1 MYTKD
6 TIVAIATPQGNGG
19 IGIIRISGTDAL
31 KIAQKLTRKEL
42 KPRYA
47 TFCNIYSQDIQE
59 TIDHGIAV
67 FFNSPFSYTGEDVV
81 EIQAHGNPFVLNL
94 IIKSALGYGARMAKA
109 GEFTERAFM
118 NDKLDLAQAEAVSD
132 IINASS
138 EIAAKSAAKSL
149 QGEFSKEIN
158 SLLEKLIFL
167 RMYVEASIDFPEEE
181 INFLEDKKIHSS
193 LADIYSNILQVRNSC
208 KQGAI
213 LVEGI
218 TLILVGKPNA
228 GKSSLLNAL
237 AGKDSAIV
245 TAIAGTTRDIVKEH
259 IQINGVPM
267 HIIDTAGL
275 RSSDDL
281 IESEGIKRAIKKI
294 QEADQV
300 LFVTDDYTN
309 SKVRFSDIKDI
320 IPEFYQQIP
329 KDIDITYVHN
339 KIDLLKETPQNQ
351 DNHIYISAENNI
363 GIDKLKSHILK
374 KVGYTNQ
381 NESIY
386 TARERHVTAINKA
399 FEHIELAKEQLQ
411 LGNGEL
417 LAEEL
422 LIVQEYLNSITG
434 EFTSDDLL
442 GEIFSS
448 FCIGK

>member
-19 IGIIRISGTDAL
+19 IGIVRISGKDAL
-31 KIAQKLTRKEL
+31 QIAQKITKKEL

-47 TFCNIYSQDIQE
+47 TFSNLYDNDD
-59 TIDHGIAV
+59 TIDHGIAIY
-67 FFNSPFSYTGEDVV
+67 FNAPYSYTGEDVV
-81 EIQAHGNPFVLNL
+81 EIQAHGNPFILNL
-94 IIKSALGYGARMAKA
+94 VIKAAINHGARMAKA

-138 EIAAKSAAKSL
+138 EVAAKSAAKSL
-149 QGEFSKEIN
+149 QGDFSKEIN
-158 SLLEKLIFL
+158 NLLERLIYL

-181 INFLEDKKIHSS
+181 IDFLEDKKIHNS
-193 LADIYSNILQVRNSC
+193 LADIYSTILAVKNSC
-208 KQGAI
+208 KQGVI
-213 LVEGI
+213 LTEGI

-275 RSSDDL
+275 RNSDDV
-281 IESEGIKRAIKKI
+281 IESEGIKRAISKI

-309 SKVRFSDIKDI
+309 SQVKFSDIKEI
-320 IPEFYQQIP
+320 IPEFYEQIP
-329 KDIDITYVHN
+329 KDIDITFVHN
-339 KIDLLKETPQNQ
+339 KIDLLNAIPENH

-363 GIDKLKSHILK
+363 GVDKLKEHILK

-386 TARERHVTAINKA
+386 TARERHVNAIESA

-434 EFTSDDLL
+434 EFSSDDLL

>member
-19 IGIIRISGTDAL
+19 IGIVRISGTDAL
-31 KIAQKLTRKEL
+31 QIANTITSKKLQ
-42 KPRYA
+42 PRHA
-47 TFCNIYSQDIQE
+47 TFTNISHDNE
-59 TIDHGIAV
+59 TIDNGIAIY
-67 FFNSPFSYTGEDVV
+67 FKAPFSYTGEDIV
-81 EIQAHGNPFVLNL
+81 EIQAHGNAFVLNL
-94 IIKSALGYGARMAKA
+94 IIKAAIASGARMAKA
-109 GEFTERAFM
+109 GEFTERAFL
-118 NDKLDLAQAEAVSD
+118 NNKLDLAQAEAVAD

-149 QGEFSKEIN
+149 QGAFSKEIN
-158 SLLEKLIFL
+158 NLLEKLIYL
-167 RMYVEASIDFPEEE
+167 RIYVEASIDFPEEE
-181 INFLEDKKIHSS
+181 INFLEDQKIHTN
-193 LADIYSNILQVRNSC
+193 LENIYNTIIDVKTSAR
-208 KQGAI
+208 QGAI
-213 LVEGI
+213 LAEGI

-237 AGKDSAIV
+237 AGKDTAIV
-245 TAIAGTTRDIVKEH
+245 TDIAGTTRDIVKEH

-275 RSSDDL
+275 RYSQDI

-300 LFVTDDYTN
+300 LFVTDDHIK
-309 SKVRFSDIKDI
+309 SKAVLSDLKEI
-320 IPEFYQQIP
+320 IPEFYNQIP
-329 KDIDITYVHN
+329 RDIDITYVHN
-339 KIDLLKETPQNQ
+339 KIDLLNEVPVNT
-351 DNHIYISAENNI
+351 DNHIYISAENSF
-363 GIDKLKSHILK
+363 GIDKLKKHILN
-374 KVGYTNQ
+374 KVGYTSQ

-386 TARERHVTAINKA
+386 TARERHVGAINNA
-399 FEHIELAKEQLQ
+399 YTHTLLAKEQLS

-422 LIVQEYLNSITG
+422 LIVQDYLNSITG
-434 EFTSDDLL
+434 EFSSDDLL

>member
-1 MYTKD
+1 MYIKD

-19 IGIIRISGTDAL
+19 IGIIRISGINAL
-31 KIAQKLTRKEL
+31 PIAEKLTKKRL

-47 TFCNIYSQDIQE
+47 TFCNIYNTNEI
-59 TIDHGIAV
+59 IDHGIV
-67 FFNSPFSYTGEDVV
+67 IFFNSPNSYTGEDVV
-81 EIQAHGNPFVLNL
+81 EIQAHGNLFILNL
-94 IIKSALGYGARMAKA
+94 IIKATLEYGARMANA
-109 GEFTERAFM
+109 GEFTERAFL
-118 NDKLDLAQAEAVSD
+118 NNKLNLTQAEAVAD

-138 EIAAKSAAKSL
+138 ETAAKSAAKSL
-149 QGEFSKEIN
+149 QGDFSKEIN
-158 SLLEKLIFL
+158 NLLEKLIYL

-181 INFLEDKKIHSS
+181 INFLEDQKIHNS
-193 LADIYSNILQVRNSC
+193 LQYIYKTILNVKNSC

-237 AGKDSAIV
+237 AGKESAIV
-245 TAIAGTTRDIVKEH
+245 TSIAGTTRDIVKEH

-275 RSSDDL
+275 RSSDDI

-294 QEADQV
+294 QEADQI
-300 LFVTDDYTN
+300 LFVADDYTN
-309 SKVRFSDIKDI
+309 SQIKFSDIKDI
-320 IPEFYQQIP
+320 IPEFYHQIP

-339 KIDLLKETPQNQ
+339 KIDLLKEIPLNH
-351 DNHIYISAENNI
+351 DNHIYISAESNI
-363 GIDKLKSHILK
+363 GIDKLKDHILA
-374 KVGYTNQ
+374 KVGYTTQ

-386 TARERHVTAINKA
+386 TARERHVTAIDNA
-399 FEHIELAKEQLQ
+399 FDHIKFAKEQLE

-434 EFTSDDLL
+434 EFSSDDLL

>member
-19 IGIIRISGTDAL
+19 IGIVRISGTDAL
-31 KIAQKLTRKEL
+31 KIAQKLTKKTL

-47 TFCNIYSQDIQE
+47 TFCNIYNNQE
-59 TIDHGIAV
+59 TIDQAIAV

-81 EIQAHGNPFVLNL
+81 EIQAHGNPFILNL
-94 IIKSALGYGARMAKA
+94 IIKTIIKYGARMAKA
-109 GEFTERAFM
+109 GEFTERAFL
-118 NDKLDLAQAEAVSD
+118 NNKIDLAQAEAVAD

-149 QGEFSKEIN
+149 QGNFSKEIN
-158 SLLEKLIFL
+158 NLLEKLIYL
-167 RMYVEASIDFPEEE
+167 RIYVEASIDFPEEE
-181 INFLEDKKIHSS
+181 INFLEDQKIHNS
-193 LADIYSNILQVRNSC
+193 LEQIYSTILEIRNNC

-213 LVEGI
+213 LAEGI

-245 TAIAGTTRDIVKEH
+245 TSIAGTTRDIVKEH

-275 RSSDDL
+275 RDSNDI
-281 IESEGIKRAIKKI
+281 IESEGIKRAITKI

-309 SKVRFSDIKDI
+309 SKVKFSDIKEI
-320 IPEFYQQIP
+320 IPEFYEQIP
-329 KDIDITYVHN
+329 KGIDITYVHN
-339 KIDLLKETPQNQ
+339 KIDLLQDIPENH
-351 DNHIYISAENNI
+351 DNHIYISAGNNI
-363 GIDKLKSHILK
+363 GIDKLKEHILK

-386 TARERHVTAINKA
+386 TARERHVTAINDA
-399 FEHIELAKEQLQ
+399 FKHINLAKDQLK

-422 LIVQEYLNSITG
+422 LIVQENLNSITG
-434 EFTSDDLL
+434 EFSSDDLL

>member
-6 TIVAIATPQGNGG
+6 TIVAVATPQGNGG
-19 IGIIRISGTDAL
+19 IGIVRISGNDAL
-31 KIAQKLTRKEL
+31 SIAEKLTKKWL

-47 TFCNIYSQDIQE
+47 TFCNIYNTNEI
-59 TIDHGIAV
+59 IDHGIV
-67 FFNSPFSYTGEDVV
+67 IFFNSPNSYTGEDVV
-81 EIQAHGNPFVLNL
+81 EIQAHGNPFILNL
-94 IIKSALGYGARMAKA
+94 IIKATLEYGARMVNA
-109 GEFTERAFM
+109 GEFTERAFL
-118 NDKLDLAQAEAVSD
+118 NNKLDLTQAEAVAD

-138 EIAAKSAAKSL
+138 ETAAKSAAKSL
-149 QGEFSKEIN
+149 QGDFSKEIN
-158 SLLEKLIFL
+158 NLLEKLIYL

-181 INFLEDKKIHSS
+181 INFLEDQKIHNS
-193 LADIYSNILQVRNSC
+193 LQDIYKTILDVKNSC

-237 AGKDSAIV
+237 AGKESAIV
-245 TAIAGTTRDIVKEH
+245 TSIAGTTRDIVKEH

-275 RSSDDL
+275 RSSDDI

-294 QEADQV
+294 QEADQI

-309 SKVRFSDIKDI
+309 SQVKFSDIKDI
-320 IPEFYQQIP
+320 IPEFYHQIP

-339 KIDLLKETPQNQ
+339 KIDLLKEVPLNH
-351 DNHIYISAENNI
+351 DNHIYISAESNI
-363 GIDKLKSHILK
+363 GIDKLKDHILA
-374 KVGYTNQ
+374 KVGYTTQ

-386 TARERHVTAINKA
+386 IARERHVTAIDNA
-399 FEHIELAKEQLQ
+399 FDHIKLAKEQLE

-434 EFTSDDLL
+434 EFSSDDLL

>member
-19 IGIIRISGTDAL
+19 IGIIRISGINAL
-31 KIAQKLTRKEL
+31 TIAEKISRKSL

-47 TFCNIYSQDIQE
+47 TFCNIHGKNDDI
-59 TIDHGIAV
+59 IDNGIAI

-81 EIQAHGNPFVLNL
+81 EIQAHGNPFILNL
-94 IIKSALGYGARMAKA
+94 IVKQVINHGARMAKA
-109 GEFTERAFM
+109 GEFTERAFL
-118 NDKLDLAQAEAVSD
+118 NNKLDLAQAEAVAD

-149 QGEFSKEIN
+149 QGEFSNEIN
-158 SLLEKLIFL
+158 NLLEKLIYL

-181 INFLEDKKIHSS
+181 INFLEDQKVYNNLKQ
-193 LADIYSNILQVRNSC
+193 IYD
-208 KQGAI
+208 AI
-213 LVEGI
+213 LAVKNSTQQGVILTEGI

-237 AGKDSAIV
+237 AGKESAIV
-245 TAIAGTTRDIVKEH
+245 TSIAGTTRDIVKEH
-259 IQINGVPM
+259 IQIDGVPM

-275 RSSDDL
+275 RNTSDL
-281 IESEGIKRAIKKI
+281 IETEGVKRAITKMA
-294 QEADQV
+294 EADQI
-300 LFVTDDYTN
+300 LFVTDDYSS
-309 SKVRFSDIKDI
+309 SKIKFSDIKEI
-320 IPEFYQQIP
+320 IPEFYDQIP
-329 KDIDITYVHN
+329 KDIDITFVHN
-339 KIDLLKETPQNQ
+339 KIDLLNKIPNNT
-351 DNHIYISAENNI
+351 DNHIYISAGHNI
-363 GIDKLKSHILK
+363 GIDELKKHILN
-374 KVGYTNQ
+374 KVGYSNQ

-386 TARERHVTAINKA
+386 TARQRHVTAINKA
-399 FEHIELAKEQLQ
+399 FKHINLAKEQLD

-422 LIVQEYLNSITG
+422 LITQEYLNSITG
-434 EFTSDDLL
+434 EFSSDDLL

>member
-1 MYTKD
+1 MYSKD

-19 IGIIRISGTDAL
+19 IGIIRISGPKAL
-31 KIAQKLTRKEL
+31 EISNNLTQKKLS
-42 KPRYA
+42 PRYA
-47 TFCNIYSQDIQE
+47 TFSNLFHGDEI
-59 TIDHGIAV
+59 IDNGIAI
-67 FFNSPFSYTGEDVV
+67 FFESPFSYTGEDVV
-81 EIQAHGNPFVLNL
+81 EIQAHGNSFILNL
-94 IIKSALGYGARMAKA
+94 IIKATVELGARMAKA
-109 GEFTERAFM
+109 GEFTERAFL
-118 NDKLDLAQAEAVSD
+118 NNKLDLTQAEAVAD

-149 QGEFSKEIN
+149 QGDFSKEIN
-158 SLLEKLIFL
+158 SLLEKLIYL

-181 INFLEDKKIHSS
+181 IDFLQDKKIHDS
-193 LADIYSNILQVRNSC
+193 LNSIYTKILDVKNST
-208 KQGAI
+208 KQGA
-213 LVEGI
+213 LLTEGI

-237 AGKDSAIV
+237 AGKDTAIV
-245 TAIAGTTRDIVKEH
+245 TSIAGTTRDIVKEH
-259 IQINGVPM
+259 IQIDGVPM

-275 RSSDDL
+275 RNSDDL

-309 SKVRFSDIKDI
+309 SNVKFSDIKDI
-320 IPEFYQQIP
+320 IPEFYNQIP
-329 KDIDITYVHN
+329 KDIDITFVHN
-339 KIDLLKETPQNQ
+339 KIDLLKQTPRND
-351 DNHIYISAENNI
+351 DNHIYISAEHNI
-363 GIDKLKSHILK
+363 GVDKLKKHILK
-374 KVGYTNQ
+374 KVGYTAQ

-386 TARERHVTAINKA
+386 TARERHVDAINNA
-399 FEHIELAKEQLQ
+399 YEHINLAKDQLN

>member
-19 IGIIRISGTDAL
+19 IGIVRISGVDAL
-31 KIAQKLTRKEL
+31 QIANTITSKHLQ
-42 KPRYA
+42 PRQA
-47 TFCNIYSQDIQE
+47 TFTNISYNNE
-59 TIDHGIAV
+59 TIDNGIAIY
-67 FFNSPFSYTGEDVV
+67 FKAPCSYTGEDIV
-81 EIQAHGNPFVLNL
+81 EIQAHGNAFVLNL
-94 IIKSALGYGARMAKA
+94 IIKAVIANGARMAKA
-109 GEFTERAFM
+109 GEFTERAFL
-118 NDKLDLAQAEAVSD
+118 NNKLDLAQAEAVAD

-138 EIAAKSAAKSL
+138 ETAAKSAAKSL
-149 QGEFSKEIN
+149 QGDFSKEIN
-158 SLLEKLIFL
+158 NLLEKLIYL

-181 INFLEDKKIHSS
+181 INFLEDKKIHTS
-193 LADIYSNILQVRNSC
+193 LENIYSTILDVKTST

-213 LVEGI
+213 LTEGI

-237 AGKDSAIV
+237 AGKDTAIV
-245 TAIAGTTRDIVKEH
+245 TDIAGTTRDIVKEH

-275 RSSDDL
+275 RDSQDI

-300 LFVTDDYTN
+300 LFVTDDHVK
-309 SKVRFSDIKDI
+309 SKVALSDLKEI
-320 IPEFYQQIP
+320 IPEFYNQIP
-329 KDIDITYVHN
+329 QDINITYVHN
-339 KIDLLKETPQNQ
+339 KIDLLNEVPTNT
-351 DNHIYISAENNI
+351 DNHIYISAEN
-363 GIDKLKSHILK
+363 GFGVDKLKKHILD
-374 KVGYTNQ
+374 KVGYTSQ

-386 TARERHVTAINKA
+386 TARERHVGAINNA
-399 FEHIELAKEQLQ
+399 YAHILLAKEQLN

-422 LIVQEYLNSITG
+422 LIIQDYLNSITG
-434 EFTSDDLL
+434 EFSSDDLL

>member
-19 IGIIRISGTDAL
+19 IGIIRISGSKAL
-31 KIAQKLTRKEL
+31 EISQVFTHKKL

-47 TFCNIYSQDIQE
+47 TFCTIYDGQE
-59 TIDHGIAV
+59 TIDNSIAIY
-67 FFNSPFSYTGEDVV
+67 FKAPFSYTGEDVV

-94 IIKSALGYGARMAKA
+94 IIKATLNCGARMAKA
-109 GEFTERAFM
+109 GEFTERAFL
-118 NDKLDLAQAEAVSD
+118 NNKLDLAQAEAVAD

-149 QGEFSKEIN
+149 QGDFSKEISN
-158 SLLEKLIFL
+158 LLEKLIYL

-181 INFLEDKKIHSS
+181 IDFLEDIKIHTS
-193 LADIYSNILQVRNSC
+193 LEQIYKTILNIRKSC
-208 KQGAI
+208 KQGVI
-213 LVEGI
+213 LSEGI

-237 AGKDSAIV
+237 AGKESAIV
-245 TAIAGTTRDIVKEH
+245 TSIAGTTRDIVKEH

-275 RSSDDL
+275 RSSNDI
-281 IESEGIKRAIKKI
+281 IESKGIKRAIAKI

-300 LFVTDDYTN
+300 LFVTDDYTSSN
-309 SKVRFSDIKDI
+309 AKFSDIKEI
-320 IPEFYQQIP
+320 IPEFYEQIP
-329 KDIDITYVHN
+329 KNIDITYVHN
-339 KIDLLKETPQNQ
+339 KIDLLQDTPQNQ
-351 DNHIYISAENNI
+351 DDHVYISAENNI
-363 GIDKLKSHILK
+363 GIDRLKDHILK

-386 TARERHVTAINKA
+386 TARERHVNAINKA
-399 FEHIELAKEQLQ
+399 FKHISLAKEQLN

-422 LIVQEYLNSITG
+422 LIVQEYLNTITG
-434 EFTSDDLL
+434 EFSSDDLL

>member
-19 IGIIRISGTDAL
+19 IGIVRISGTDAL
-31 KIAQKLTRKEL
+31 EIANSITDKQL
-42 KPRYA
+42 KPRHA
-47 TFCNIYSQDIQE
+47 TFTNISHDDE
-59 TIDHGIAV
+59 TIDNGIAIY
-67 FFNSPFSYTGEDVV
+67 FKAPFSYTGEDIV
-81 EIQAHGNPFVLNL
+81 EIQAHGNAFVLNL
-94 IIKSALGYGARMAKA
+94 IIKAAIVKGARMAKA
-109 GEFTERAFM
+109 GEFTERAFL
-118 NDKLDLAQAEAVSD
+118 NNKLDLAQAEAVVD

-138 EIAAKSAAKSL
+138 ETAAKSAAKSL
-149 QGEFSKEIN
+149 QGDFSKEIN
-158 SLLEKLIFL
+158 SLLEKLIYL

-181 INFLEDKKIHSS
+181 INFLEDKKIHTS
-193 LADIYSNILQVRNSC
+193 LENIYTTILDVKTSA

-213 LVEGI
+213 LAEGI

-237 AGKDSAIV
+237 AGKDTAIV
-245 TAIAGTTRDIVKEH
+245 TEIAGTTRDIVKEH

-267 HIIDTAGL
+267 HMIDTAGL
-275 RSSDDL
+275 RNSQDV

-300 LFVTDDYTN
+300 LFVTDDHVKSN
-309 SKVRFSDIKDI
+309 VALSDLKEI
-320 IPEFYQQIP
+320 IPEFYNQIP
-329 KDIDITYVHN
+329 QDINITYVHN
-339 KIDLLKETPQNQ
+339 KIDLLKNTPENT
-351 DNHIYISAENNI
+351 DNHIYISAETGF
-363 GIDKLKSHILK
+363 GIDKLKKHILD
-374 KVGYTNQ
+374 KVGYTSQ

-386 TARERHVTAINKA
+386 TARERHVEAIDNA
-399 FEHIELAKEQLQ
+399 YNHILLAKEQLS

-422 LIVQEYLNSITG
+422 LIVQDYLNSITG
-434 EFTSDDLL
+434 EFSSDDLL

>member
-19 IGIIRISGTDAL
+19 IGIVRISGSDAL
-31 KIAQKLTRKEL
+31 EISQKLTRKHL

-47 TFCNIYSQDIQE
+47 TFCTIYDNKE
-59 TIDHGIAV
+59 AIDNGIAIY
-67 FFNSPFSYTGEDVV
+67 FNAPFSYTGEDVI

-94 IIKSALGYGARMAKA
+94 IIKAALNSGARMAKA
-109 GEFTERAFM
+109 GEFTERAFL
-118 NDKLDLAQAEAVSD
+118 NNKLDLAQAEAVAD

-149 QGEFSKEIN
+149 QGDFSKEIN
-158 SLLEKLIFL
+158 NLLEKLIYL

-181 INFLEDKKIHSS
+181 INFLEDTKIHTS
-193 LADIYSNILQVRNSC
+193 LEQIYQTILDVRNSC
-208 KQGAI
+208 KQGVI
-213 LVEGI
+213 LSEGI

-237 AGKDSAIV
+237 AGKESAIV
-245 TAIAGTTRDIVKEH
+245 TSIAGTTRDIVKEH

-275 RSSDDL
+275 RSSDDI
-281 IESEGIKRAIKKI
+281 IESEGIKRAIAKI
-294 QEADQV
+294 KEADQV

-309 SKVRFSDIKDI
+309 SNVKFSDIKEI
-320 IPEFYQQIP
+320 IPEFYDQIP

-339 KIDLLKETPQNQ
+339 KIDLLSNIPANQ

-363 GIDKLKSHILK
+363 GIDKLKGHILK

-386 TARERHVTAINKA
+386 TARERHVTAINKS
-399 FEHIELAKEQLQ
+399 FEHITLAKEQLN

-422 LIVQEYLNSITG
+422 LIVQEYLNTITG
-434 EFTSDDLL
+434 EFSSDDLL

>member
-19 IGIIRISGTDAL
+19 IGIIRISGIDAL
-31 KIAQKLTRKEL
+31 QIAQKLTKKEL
-42 KPRYA
+42 EPRYA
-47 TFCNIYSQDIQE
+47 TFCNFYNDQE
-59 TIDHGIAV
+59 TIIDHGIAIY
-67 FFNSPFSYTGEDVV
+67 FKAPFSYTGEDVI

-94 IIKSALGYGARMAKA
+94 IIKAALNYGARMAKA
-109 GEFTERAFM
+109 GEFTERAYM
-118 NDKLDLAQAEAVSD
+118 NNKLDLAQAEAVSD

-138 EIAAKSAAKSL
+138 EIAAKSASKSL
-149 QGEFSKEIN
+149 QGDFSKEIN
-158 SLLEKLIFL
+158 TLLEKLIYL

-181 INFLEDKKIHSS
+181 INFLEDQKIHSS
-193 LADIYSNILQVRNSC
+193 LKEIYSTILEVKNSC
-208 KQGAI
+208 EQGAI
-213 LVEGI
+213 LAEGI

-237 AGKDSAIV
+237 AGKESAIV
-245 TAIAGTTRDIVKEH
+245 TEIAGTTRDIVKEH

-275 RSSDDL
+275 RNSDDL
-281 IESEGIKRAIKKI
+281 IENKGIKRALTKI
-294 QEADQV
+294 QEADQI

-309 SKVRFSDIKDI
+309 SKVKFSDIKEI
-320 IPEFYQQIP
+320 IPEFYEQIP
-329 KDIDITYVHN
+329 KDINITYIHN
-339 KIDLLKETPQNQ
+339 KIDLLQDIPQNQ
-351 DNHIYISAENNI
+351 DNHIYISAGNNI
-363 GIDKLKSHILK
+363 GIDKLKKHILK
-374 KVGYTNQ
+374 NVGYTNQ

-399 FEHIELAKEQLQ
+399 FEHIELAKEQLN
-411 LGNGEL
+411 LRNGEL
-417 LAEEL
+417 IAEEL

-434 EFTSDDLL
+434 EFSSDDLL

>member
-19 IGIIRISGTDAL
+19 IGIIRISGPNAL
-31 KIAQKLTRKEL
+31 EISQKLTLKEL

-47 TFCNIYSQDIQE
+47 TFCTIYNDQE
-59 TIDHGIAV
+59 VIDNGIAIY
-67 FFNSPFSYTGEDVV
+67 FNAPFSYTGEDVV
-81 EIQAHGNPFVLNL
+81 EIQAHGNPFILNL
-94 IIKSALGYGARMAKA
+94 IIKAALKCGARMAKA
-109 GEFTERAFM
+109 GEFTERAFL
-118 NDKLDLAQAEAVSD
+118 NNKLDLAQAEAVAD

-149 QGEFSKEIN
+149 QGDFSKEIN
-158 SLLEKLIFL
+158 NLLEKLIYL

-181 INFLEDKKIHSS
+181 INFLEDTKIHNS
-193 LADIYSNILQVRNSC
+193 LEQIYQTILDVRNSC
-208 KQGAI
+208 KQGVI
-213 LVEGI
+213 LSEGI

-237 AGKDSAIV
+237 AGKESAIV
-245 TAIAGTTRDIVKEH
+245 TSIAGTTRDIVKEH

-275 RSSDDL
+275 RSSDDI
-281 IESEGIKRAIKKI
+281 IESEGIKRAIAKI

-309 SKVRFSDIKDI
+309 SNVKFSDIKEI
-320 IPEFYQQIP
+320 IPEFYDQIP

-339 KIDLLKETPQNQ
+339 KIDLLKDTPQNQ
-351 DNHIYISAENNI
+351 DNHIYISAGNNI
-363 GIDKLKSHILK
+363 GIDKLKEHILK

-386 TARERHVTAINKA
+386 TARERHVTAINSA
-399 FEHIELAKEQLQ
+399 FEHITLAKEQLN

-422 LIVQEYLNSITG
+422 LIVQEYLNTITG
-434 EFTSDDLL
+434 EFSSDDLL

>member
-19 IGIIRISGTDAL
+19 IGIVRLSGADAL
-31 KIAQKLTRKEL
+31 AIAQKLTKKEL
-42 KPRYA
+42 KPRFA
-47 TFCNIYSQDIQE
+47 TFCNLYDNQE
-59 TIDHGIAV
+59 IIDHGIV
-67 FFNSPFSYTGEDVV
+67 IYFNTPFSYTGEDVV
-81 EIQAHGNPFVLNL
+81 EIQAHGNPFILNL
-94 IIKSALGYGARMAKA
+94 IISSAINLGARMAKA

-118 NDKLDLAQAEAVSD
+118 NNKLDLAQAEAVAD

-138 EIAAKSAAKSL
+138 EVAAKSAAKSL
-149 QGEFSKEIN
+149 QGDFSKEIN
-158 SLLEKLIFL
+158 TLLEKLIYL

-181 INFLEDKKIHSS
+181 INFLEDQKIHTS
-193 LADIYSNILQVRNSC
+193 LEQIYKSILDVKNSC

-213 LVEGI
+213 LAEGV

-237 AGKDSAIV
+237 AGKESAIV

-275 RSSDDL
+275 RNSDDI
-281 IESEGIKRAIKKI
+281 IESEGIKRAITKI
-294 QEADQV
+294 QEADQI

-309 SKVRFSDIKDI
+309 SKVKFSDIKEI
-320 IPEFYQQIP
+320 IPEFYNQIP

-339 KIDLLKETPQNQ
+339 KIDLLQEIPQNQ

-363 GIDKLKSHILK
+363 GIDKLKDHILK

-399 FEHIELAKEQLQ
+399 YEHINLAREQLE

-422 LIVQEYLNSITG
+422 LIVQEHLNSITG
-434 EFTSDDLL
+434 EFSSDDLL

>member
-19 IGIIRISGTDAL
+19 IGIVRISGTDAL
-31 KIAQKLTRKEL
+31 QIANTITSKKLQ
-42 KPRYA
+42 PRHA
-47 TFCNIYSQDIQE
+47 TFTNISHDNE
-59 TIDHGIAV
+59 TIDNGIAIY
-67 FFNSPFSYTGEDVV
+67 FKAPFSYTGEDIV
-81 EIQAHGNPFVLNL
+81 EIQAHGNAFVLNL
-94 IIKSALGYGARMAKA
+94 IIKAAIASGARMAKA
-109 GEFTERAFM
+109 GEFTERTFL
-118 NDKLDLAQAEAVSD
+118 NNKLDLAQAEAVAD

-149 QGEFSKEIN
+149 QGAFSKEIN
-158 SLLEKLIFL
+158 NLLEKLIYL
-167 RMYVEASIDFPEEE
+167 RIYVEASIDFPEEE
-181 INFLEDKKIHSS
+181 INFLEDQKIHTN
-193 LADIYSNILQVRNSC
+193 LENIYNTIIDVKTSAR
-208 KQGAI
+208 QGAI
-213 LVEGI
+213 LAEGI

-237 AGKDSAIV
+237 AGKDTAIV
-245 TAIAGTTRDIVKEH
+245 TDIAGTTRDIVKEH

-275 RSSDDL
+275 RYSQDI

-300 LFVTDDYTN
+300 LFVTDDHIK
-309 SKVRFSDIKDI
+309 SKAVLSDLKEI
-320 IPEFYQQIP
+320 IPEFYNQIP
-329 KDIDITYVHN
+329 RDIDITYVHN
-339 KIDLLKETPQNQ
+339 KIDLLNEVPVNT
-351 DNHIYISAENNI
+351 DNHIYISAENSF
-363 GIDKLKSHILK
+363 GIDKLKKHILN
-374 KVGYTNQ
+374 KVGYTSQ

-386 TARERHVTAINKA
+386 TARERHVGAINNA
-399 FEHIELAKEQLQ
+399 YTHTLLAKEQLS

-422 LIVQEYLNSITG
+422 LIVQDYLNSITG
-434 EFTSDDLL
+434 EFSSDDLL

>member
-19 IGIIRISGTDAL
+19 IGIIRISGSNAL
-31 KIAQKLTRKEL
+31 EISQKLTHKQL

-47 TFCNIYSQDIQE
+47 TFCTIYDNQE
-59 TIDHGIAV
+59 TIDNGIAIY
-67 FFNSPFSYTGEDVV
+67 FNAPFSYTGEDVV

-94 IIKSALGYGARMAKA
+94 IIKAALNSGARMAKA
-109 GEFTERAFM
+109 GEFTERAFL
-118 NDKLDLAQAEAVSD
+118 NNKLDLAQAEAVAD

-138 EIAAKSAAKSL
+138 EVAAKSAAKSL
-149 QGEFSKEIN
+149 QGDFSKEIN
-158 SLLEKLIFL
+158 NLLEKLIYL

-181 INFLEDKKIHSS
+181 INFLEDTKIHTS
-193 LADIYSNILQVRNSC
+193 LEQIYNTILDVRNSC
-208 KQGAI
+208 KQGVI
-213 LVEGI
+213 LSEGI
-218 TLILVGKPNA
+218 TLILVGKPNT

-237 AGKDSAIV
+237 AGKESAIV
-245 TAIAGTTRDIVKEH
+245 TSIAGTTRDIVKEH

-275 RSSDDL
+275 RSSDDI
-281 IESEGIKRAIKKI
+281 IESEGIKRAIAKI

-309 SKVRFSDIKDI
+309 NNVKFSDIKEI
-320 IPEFYQQIP
+320 IPEFYDQIP

-339 KIDLLKETPQNQ
+339 KIDLLQNTPENQ
-351 DNHIYISAENNI
+351 DNHIYISAGNNI
-363 GIDKLKSHILK
+363 GIDKLKDHILK

-386 TARERHVTAINKA
+386 TARERHVNAINKA
-399 FEHIELAKEQLQ
+399 FEHITLAKEQLN

-422 LIVQEYLNSITG
+422 LIVQEYLNTITG
-434 EFTSDDLL
+434 EFSSDDLL

>member
-19 IGIIRISGTDAL
+19 IGIVRISGTDAL
-31 KIAQKLTRKEL
+31 EIAQKLTQKTL

-47 TFCNIYSQDIQE
+47 TFCNIYNNQE
-59 TIDHGIAV
+59 TIDQAIAI

-81 EIQAHGNPFVLNL
+81 EIQAHGNPFILNL
-94 IIKSALGYGARMAKA
+94 IIKTAIKHGARMAKA
-109 GEFTERAFM
+109 GEFTERAFL
-118 NDKLDLAQAEAVSD
+118 NNKIDLAQAEAVAD

-149 QGEFSKEIN
+149 QGNFSKEIN
-158 SLLEKLIFL
+158 NLLEKLIYL
-167 RMYVEASIDFPEEE
+167 RIYVEASIDFPEEE
-181 INFLEDKKIHSS
+181 INFLEDQKIHNS
-193 LADIYSNILQVRNSC
+193 LEQIYSTILEIRNNC

-213 LVEGI
+213 LAEGI

-245 TAIAGTTRDIVKEH
+245 TSIAGTTRDIVKEH

-275 RSSDDL
+275 RDSNDI
-281 IESEGIKRAIKKI
+281 IESEGIKRAITKI

-309 SKVRFSDIKDI
+309 SKVKFSDIKEI
-320 IPEFYQQIP
+320 IPEFYEQIP
-329 KDIDITYVHN
+329 KGIDITYVHN
-339 KIDLLKETPQNQ
+339 KIDLLQDIPENH

-363 GIDKLKSHILK
+363 GIDKLKEHILK

-386 TARERHVTAINKA
+386 TARERHVTAINDA
-399 FEHIELAKEQLQ
+399 FKHINLAKDQLK

-422 LIVQEYLNSITG
+422 LIVQENLNSITG
-434 EFTSDDLL
+434 EFSSDDLL

>member
-6 TIVAIATPQGNGG
+6 TIVAVATPQGNGG
-19 IGIIRISGTDAL
+19 IGIVRISGNDAL
-31 KIAQKLTRKEL
+31 SIAEKLTKKRL

-47 TFCNIYSQDIQE
+47 TFCNIYNTNEI
-59 TIDHGIAV
+59 IDHGIV
-67 FFNSPFSYTGEDVV
+67 IFFNSPNSYTGEDVV
-81 EIQAHGNPFVLNL
+81 EIQAHGNPFILNL
-94 IIKSALGYGARMAKA
+94 IIKATLEYGARMANA
-109 GEFTERAFM
+109 GEFTERAFL
-118 NDKLDLAQAEAVSD
+118 NSKLDLTQAEAVAD

-138 EIAAKSAAKSL
+138 ETAAKSAAKSL
-149 QGEFSKEIN
+149 QGDFSKEIN
-158 SLLEKLIFL
+158 NLLEKLIYL

-181 INFLEDKKIHSS
+181 INFLEDQKIHNS
-193 LADIYSNILQVRNSC
+193 LQDIYKTILAVKNSC

-237 AGKDSAIV
+237 AGKESAIV
-245 TAIAGTTRDIVKEH
+245 TSIAGTTRDIVKEH

-275 RSSDDL
+275 RSSDDI

-294 QEADQV
+294 QEADQI

-309 SKVRFSDIKDI
+309 SQVKFSDIKDI
-320 IPEFYQQIP
+320 IPEFYHQIP

-339 KIDLLKETPQNQ
+339 KIDLLKEVPLNH
-351 DNHIYISAENNI
+351 DNHIYISAESNI
-363 GIDKLKSHILK
+363 GIDKLKDHILA
-374 KVGYTNQ
+374 KVGYTTQ

-386 TARERHVTAINKA
+386 TARERHVTAIDNA
-399 FEHIELAKEQLQ
+399 FDHIKLAKEQLE

-422 LIVQEYLNSITG
+422 LIVQEHLNSITG
-434 EFTSDDLL
+434 EFSSDDLL

>member
-19 IGIIRISGTDAL
+19 IGIIRISGIDAL
-31 KIAQKLTRKEL
+31 AIAEKLTKKQL

-47 TFCNIYSQDIQE
+47 TFCNVYNDNEI
-59 TIDHGIAV
+59 IDHGIV
-67 FFNSPFSYTGEDVV
+67 IFFKAPLSYTGEDVV
-81 EIQAHGNPFVLNL
+81 EIQAHGNPFILNL
-94 IIKSALGYGARMAKA
+94 IIKAALNCGARMAKA
-109 GEFTERAFM
+109 GEFTERAFL
-118 NDKLDLAQAEAVSD
+118 NNKLDLTQAEAVAD

-149 QGEFSKEIN
+149 QGDFSKEIN
-158 SLLEKLIFL
+158 NLLEKLIYL

-181 INFLEDKKIHSS
+181 INFLEDQKIHSS
-193 LADIYSNILQVRNSC
+193 LEEIYKVILAVKNSC
-208 KQGAI
+208 KQGVI
-213 LVEGI
+213 LAEGI

-237 AGKDSAIV
+237 AGKESAIV
-245 TAIAGTTRDIVKEH
+245 TSIAGTTRDIVKEH

-275 RSSDDL
+275 RNSDDI

-309 SKVRFSDIKDI
+309 SQVKFSDIKEI
-320 IPEFYQQIP
+320 IPEFYDQIP

-339 KIDLLKETPQNQ
+339 KIDLLKEVPHNHA
-351 DNHIYISAENNI
+351 NHIYISAENNL
-363 GIDKLKSHILK
+363 GIDKLKEHILN

-386 TARERHVTAINKA
+386 TARERHVTAINNA
-399 FEHIELAKEQLQ
+399 FEHIKLAKEQLE

-434 EFTSDDLL
+434 EFSSDDLL

>member
-1 MYTKD
+1 MYSKD

-19 IGIIRISGTDAL
+19 IGIIRISGPKAL
-31 KIAQKLTRKEL
+31 EISNSITQKNLI
-42 KPRYA
+42 PRYA
-47 TFCNIYSQDIQE
+47 TFCDLFHGEEI
-59 TIDHGIAV
+59 IDNGIAI
-67 FFNSPFSYTGEDVV
+67 FFKAPFSYTGEDVV
-81 EIQAHGNPFVLNL
+81 EIQAHGNSFILNL
-94 IIKSALGYGARMAKA
+94 IIKATVELGARMAKA
-109 GEFTERAFM
+109 GEFTERAFL
-118 NDKLDLAQAEAVSD
+118 NNKLDLTQAEAVAD

-149 QGEFSKEIN
+149 QGDFSKEIN
-158 SLLEKLIFL
+158 SLLEKLIYL

-181 INFLEDKKIHSS
+181 IDFLQDKKIHSS
-193 LADIYSNILQVRNSC
+193 LSDIYTTILDVKNST
-208 KQGAI
+208 KQGA
-213 LVEGI
+213 LLTEGI

-237 AGKDSAIV
+237 AGKDTAIV

-259 IQINGVPM
+259 IQIDGVPM

-275 RSSDDL
+275 RNSDDL

-309 SKVRFSDIKDI
+309 SNVKFSDIKDI
-320 IPEFYQQIP
+320 IPEFYNQIP
-329 KDIDITYVHN
+329 KDIDITFVHN
-339 KIDLLKETPQNQ
+339 KIDLLKQTPQND
-351 DNHIYISAENNI
+351 DNHIYISAEHGI
-363 GIDKLKSHILK
+363 GVDKLKKHILK
-374 KVGYTNQ
+374 KVGYTAQ

-386 TARERHVTAINKA
+386 TARERHVDAINNA
-399 FEHIELAKEQLQ
+399 YEHINLAKDQLK

>member
-19 IGIIRISGTDAL
+19 IGIIRISGPKAL
-31 KIAQKLTRKEL
+31 EISNNITHKNLS
-42 KPRYA
+42 PRYA
-47 TFCNIYSQDIQE
+47 TFSDLHHKDEI
-59 TIDHGIAV
+59 IDNGIAIY
-67 FFNSPFSYTGEDVV
+67 FKAPFSYTGEDVV
-81 EIQAHGNPFVLNL
+81 EIQAHGNSFILNL
-94 IIKSALGYGARMAKA
+94 IIKAAVELGARMAKA
-109 GEFTERAFM
+109 GEFTERAFL
-118 NDKLDLAQAEAVSD
+118 NNKLDLTQAEAVAD

-149 QGEFSKEIN
+149 QGNFSKEVN
-158 SLLEKLIFL
+158 SLLEKLIYL

-181 INFLEDKKIHSS
+181 INFLEDKKIHNS
-193 LADIYSNILQVRNSC
+193 LKEIYSTILDVKNST

-213 LVEGI
+213 LTEGI

-237 AGKDSAIV
+237 AGKDTAIV
-245 TAIAGTTRDIVKEH
+245 TSIAGTTRDIVKEH
-259 IQINGVPM
+259 IQIDGVPM

-275 RSSDDL
+275 RNSDDL

-294 QEADQV
+294 QEADQM
-300 LFVTDDYTN
+300 LFVADDYIDN
-309 SKVRFSDIKDI
+309 KIKFSDIKDI
-320 IPEFYQQIP
+320 IPEFYNQIP
-329 KDIDITYVHN
+329 NDIDITFVHN
-339 KIDLLKETPQNQ
+339 KIDLLEQIPENS
-351 DNHIYISAENNI
+351 DNHIYISAESGY
-363 GIDKLKSHILK
+363 GIAELKKHILK
-374 KVGYTNQ
+374 KVGYTAQ

-386 TARERHVTAINKA
+386 TARERHVDAINNA
-399 FEHIELAKEQLQ
+399 YEHITLAKKQLK